1 MNVDWLT
8 SFFDEPTHVTMSG
21 LNPPLSD
28 ISDSG
33 TTLSQMTSMN
43 CTSDILL
50 DSYPT
55 FSDDYEV
62 TMPTVNTDNEKM
74 NNKLAGKISPT
85 VCSSNNP
92 FLSQTRP
99 NKDIVLGSLKD
110 QNVKVKI
117 EGNSLSSTETL
128 QNSDAIKDSLQ
139 KSLST
144 SLCASQ
150 QQQQQNNITD
160 IKPQQKLLL
169 FMNTPENRAK
179 LAGTNFNII
188 NANLLSKISSAQDT
202 NLNSPTMTSSNTI
215 LSHSKQ
221 AMNLI
226 NLKKCIRLNNSMYQQ
241 QRKEDS
247 LVKSDESTV
256 TASTVNAT
264 LQSII
269 AANQQK
275 EKKILPIDILNGRTY
290 GIMRKDRD
298 SHEVDSGKN

>member
-1 MNVDWLT
+1 
-8 SFFDEPTHVTMSG
+8 MSG

-33 TTLSQMTSMN
+33 STLSRMTSIN

-50 DSYPT
+50 DSYST

-62 TMPTVNTDNEKM
+62 TLPTVSSTENDENI
-74 NNKLAGKISPT
+74 NKLAAGKISPT

-92 FLSQTRP
+92 FLSQTRS
-99 NKDIVLGSLKD
+99 NNIVLGSLLKE
-110 QNVKVKI
+110 NMKVKI
-117 EGNSLSSTETL
+117 ENNVSSSGPDSP
-128 QNSDAIKDSLQ
+128 QQQNNSDAIKDSLQ
-139 KSLST
+139 KSLASSLLST
-144 SLCASQ
+144 Q
-150 QQQQQNNITD
+150 QQQQQLQQQNTLD
-160 IKPQQKLLL
+160 SKPQQKLLL

-188 NANLLSKISSAQDT
+188 NANLLSKISGAQSSQET
-202 NLNSPTMTSSNTI
+202 TSTTTTTLTSNNNNNNNTI
-215 LSHSKQ
+215 LNHSKQ

-226 NLKKCIRLNNSMYQQ
+226 NLKKCIRLNNAVH
-241 QRKEDS
+241 QRKDDS
-247 LVKSDESTV
+247 MVKSEESI

-290 GIMRKDRD
+290 GITRKERD
-298 SHEVDSGKN
+298 IQEIDSGKN

>member
-1 MNVDWLT
+1 
-8 SFFDEPTHVTMSG
+8 MSG

-33 TTLSQMTSMN
+33 STLSRMTSIN

-50 DSYPT
+50 DSYST

-62 TMPTVNTDNEKM
+62 TLPTVSSTENDENI
-74 NNKLAGKISPT
+74 NKLAAGKISPT

-92 FLSQTRP
+92 FLSQTRS
-99 NKDIVLGSLKD
+99 NNIVLGSLLKE
-110 QNVKVKI
+110 NMKLKI
-117 EGNSLSSTETL
+117 EDNVSSSGADSP
-128 QNSDAIKDSLQ
+128 QQQNNSDAIKDSLQ
-139 KSLST
+139 KSLASSLLST
-144 SLCASQ
+144 Q
-150 QQQQQNNITD
+150 QQQQQLQQQNTLD
-160 IKPQQKLLL
+160 SKPQQKLLL

-188 NANLLSKISSAQDT
+188 NANLLSKISGAQSSQET
-202 NLNSPTMTSSNTI
+202 TSTTTTTLTSNNNNNNNTI
-215 LSHSKQ
+215 LNHSKQ

-226 NLKKCIRLNNSMYQQ
+226 NLKKCIRLNNAVQ
-241 QRKEDS
+241 QRKDDS
-247 LVKSDESTV
+247 MVKSEESI

-290 GIMRKDRD
+290 GITRKERD
-298 SHEVDSGKN
+298 IQEIDSGKN

>member
-1 MNVDWLT
+1 
-8 SFFDEPTHVTMSG
+8 MSG

-33 TTLSQMTSMN
+33 TTLSRMTSIN

-50 DSYPT
+50 DSYST
-55 FSDDYEV
+55 FSDDYDV
-62 TMPTVNTDNEKM
+62 TLPTVSTENNE
-74 NNKLAGKISPT
+74 NINKLAAGKISPT

-92 FLSQTRP
+92 FLSQTRS
-99 NKDIVLGSLKD
+99 NNIVLGSLLKE
-110 QNVKVKI
+110 NMKLKI
-117 EGNSLSSTETL
+117 EDNVNSNSADLSQ
-128 QNSDAIKDSLQ
+128 QNIEAVKDSLQ
-139 KSLST
+139 KSLAS
-144 SLCASQ
+144 SLCSTQ
-150 QQQQQNNITD
+150 QQQQQQPQPQQQQNISSD
-160 IKPQQKLLL
+160 SKPQQKLLL

-188 NANLLSKISSAQDT
+188 NANLLSKISGAQSSQDT
-202 NLNSPTMTSSNTI
+202 SSTTTTTTLTSNNNNNNMLNP
-215 LSHSKQ
+215 SKQ

-226 NLKKCIRLNNSMYQQ
+226 NLKKCIRLNNAAQ

-247 LVKSDESTV
+247 LVKSEEAI

-290 GIMRKDRD
+290 GITHKERD
-298 SHEVDSGKN
+298 IQEIDSGKD

>member
-1 MNVDWLT
+1 
-8 SFFDEPTHVTMSG
+8 MSG

-33 TTLSQMTSMN
+33 STLSRMTSIN

-50 DSYPT
+50 DSYST

-62 TMPTVNTDNEKM
+62 TLPTVSSTENDENI
-74 NNKLAGKISPT
+74 NKLAAGKISPT

-92 FLSQTRP
+92 FLSQTRS
-99 NKDIVLGSLKD
+99 NNIVLGSLLKE
-110 QNVKVKI
+110 NMKVKI
-117 EGNSLSSTETL
+117 EDNVSSSGPDSP
-128 QNSDAIKDSLQ
+128 QQQNNSDAIKDSLQ
-139 KSLST
+139 KSLASSLLST
-144 SLCASQ
+144 Q
-150 QQQQQNNITD
+150 QQQQQLQQQNTLD
-160 IKPQQKLLL
+160 SKPQQKLLL

-188 NANLLSKISSAQDT
+188 NANLLSKISGAQSSQET
-202 NLNSPTMTSSNTI
+202 TSTTTTTLTSNNNNNNNTI
-215 LSHSKQ
+215 LNHSKQ

-226 NLKKCIRLNNSMYQQ
+226 NLKKCIRLNNAVH
-241 QRKEDS
+241 QRKDDS
-247 LVKSDESTV
+247 MVKSEESI

-290 GIMRKDRD
+290 GITRKERD
-298 SHEVDSGKN
+298 IQEIDSGKN

>member
-1 MNVDWLT
+1 
-8 SFFDEPTHVTMSG
+8 MSG

-33 TTLSQMTSMN
+33 STLSRMTSIN

-50 DSYPT
+50 DSYST

-62 TMPTVNTDNEKM
+62 TLPTVSSTENDENI
-74 NNKLAGKISPT
+74 NKLAAGKISPT

-92 FLSQTRP
+92 FLSQTRS
-99 NKDIVLGSLKD
+99 NNIVLGSLLKE
-110 QNVKVKI
+110 NMKVKI
-117 EGNSLSSTETL
+117 EDNVSSSGPDSP
-128 QNSDAIKDSLQ
+128 QQQNNSDAIKDSLQ
-139 KSLST
+139 KSLASSLLST
-144 SLCASQ
+144 Q
-150 QQQQQNNITD
+150 QQQQQLQQQNTLD
-160 IKPQQKLLL
+160 SKPQQKLLL

-188 NANLLSKISSAQDT
+188 NANLLSKISGAQSSQET
-202 NLNSPTMTSSNTI
+202 TSTTTTTLTSNNNNNNNTI
-215 LSHSKQ
+215 LNHSKQ

-226 NLKKCIRLNNSMYQQ
+226 NLKKCIRLNNAVQ
-241 QRKEDS
+241 QRKDDS
-247 LVKSDESTV
+247 MVKSEESI

-290 GIMRKDRD
+290 GITRKERD
-298 SHEVDSGKN
+298 IQEIDSGKN